1 MKSQKRSS
9 IYVSLYSDDFRLMAQ
24 VCEEGEKLFVD
35 FYRDEILLD
44 SREVTGHSIQYAQDI
59 AENYTL
65 GILRIDQKTWRVN
78 GI

>member
-1 MKSQKRSS
+1 MKSQKRNN
-9 IYVSLYSDDFRLMAQ
+9 IYVSLYSDDLRLMAQ
-24 VCEEGEKLFVD
+24 VCEEGGKLYVD

-44 SREVTGHSIQYAQDI
+44 SREVTGHSVQYAQDI